1 MQRFILIISLLFT
14 LSSVQSQNQRDK
26 IKAFKI
32 AFITERL
39 DLSSE
44 EAQNFWPIY
53 NAHEEKVENF
63 RKNELRDVREAMRRG
78 NLSESDAQNIL
89 DKFMA
94 VQDKLH
100 EANKQLVKDL
110 NKVIPPQKIIAL
122 KAAEEAFKKVLVEKL
137 KERRERRN

>member
-14 LSSVQSQNQRDK
+14 LSSIQSQNRRDK
-26 IKAFKI
+26 IKEFKI

-63 RKNELRDVREAMRRG
+63 RKNELRDVKEAMRRG
-78 NLSESDAQNIL
+78 NLSESDAQKIL

-137 KERRERRN
+137 KEAGAL